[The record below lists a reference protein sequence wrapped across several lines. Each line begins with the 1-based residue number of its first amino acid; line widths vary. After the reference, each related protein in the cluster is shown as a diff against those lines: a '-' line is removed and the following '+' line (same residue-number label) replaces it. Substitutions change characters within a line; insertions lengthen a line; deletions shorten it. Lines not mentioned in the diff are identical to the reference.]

1 MTMDQIAARINF
13 SSACFCPHLSALQVR
28 SCQGFLFFHRNKT
41 LEWKK
46 YVVGMP
52 TANWPCHFQG
62 VRECLFWLQTLGGCG
77 ICRIDTYWHLIKPK
91 PTVNAFLLG
100 LSNLFLRC
108 SQLSPKG
115 IHKWDL
121 ECGHLIYLIHRLF
134 FTKGRLLE

>member
-28 SCQGFLFFHRNKT
+28 SCQGFMFFHRNKT

-46 YVVGMP
+46 YVVGMAS
-52 TANWPCHFQG
+52 ANWPCHFQG

-91 PTVNAFLLG
+91 TWLSLVLLMLSYWVWATCFCTVPSCL
-100 LSNLFLRC
+100 
-108 SQLSPKG
+108 QKG
-115 IHKWDL
+115 YINGTWNVDN
-121 ECGHLIYLIHRLF
+121 IPN
-134 FTKGRLLE
+134 T